1 VDLAAVSVLVV
12 LGGYCFAYLW
22 RATAFTTR
30 RTEGHH
36 LFFRAALCGSLL
48 FLLALEL
55 RTLLIWMSPGY
66 RGLDSA
72 LVEYVGPALKFESG
86 LEQLSRERRAEWIVT
101 ALYSLLLG
109 TICGSLG
116 NWVTPRA
123 WAASRGL
130 SYLDRLLLKSC
141 VEQFW
146 VCLTL
151 QSGKVYVGFVS
162 KHPNPTLEPVSI
174 PFLPMFSGNRDAAGH
189 LTLTTDY
196 EAIYSAL
203 KAGRANQ
210 IGLPV
215 NWQSEFE
222 LQIRAEEIISAA
234 KFSLAIYAEFNR
246 EWRQQIAWPDQARS
260 SIGTNSRFSGPM

>member
-1 VDLAAVSVLVV
+1 MDLAAVSVLVM

-22 RATAFTTR
+22 RVTTVTTR
-30 RTEGHH
+30 RAEGHH
-36 LFFRAALCGSLL
+36 LYFRAALCGSLL
-48 FLLALEL
+48 FVLALEF
-55 RTLLIWMSPGY
+55 RSVLIRVSPGY
-66 RGLDSA
+66 HALDSE

-86 LEQLSRERRAEWIVT
+86 LGQLSRERRAEWIVT

-109 TICGSLG
+109 TVCGSLG

-162 KHPNPTLEPVSI
+162 KHPNPTLEPVAIS
-174 PFLPMFSGNRDAAGH
+174 FLPMFSGNRDAAGH

-203 KAGRANQ
+203 EAGRAKQ
-210 IGLPV
+210 MGLPA

-222 LQIRAEEIISAA
+222 LQIRADEVISAA

-246 EWRQQIAWPDQARS
+246 EWRQQIAWPTQTRS